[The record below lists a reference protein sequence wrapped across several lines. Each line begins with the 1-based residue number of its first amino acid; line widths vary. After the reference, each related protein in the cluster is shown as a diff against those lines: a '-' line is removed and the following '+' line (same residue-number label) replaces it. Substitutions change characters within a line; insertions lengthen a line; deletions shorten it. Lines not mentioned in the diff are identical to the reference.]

1 MQRWTGRIEPRE
13 QIRYSWLDL
22 TEFHVLRFAACG
34 QFRFRADH
42 LQNRLHQICPCADNG
57 RAFKELRKLLLRPVP
72 MLRIRQKKREQ
83 DVLLLPMELRLQQRR
98 EFVNGIGKHVQRA
111 PDGLRTGQIYT
122 GELQL
127 VDRII
132 ATAGRE
138 KLQVSAGVAGLKDML
153 GNGHS

>member
-1 MQRWTGRIEPRE
+1 M
-13 QIRYSWLDL
+13 
-22 TEFHVLRFAACG
+22 
-34 QFRFRADH
+34 
-42 LQNRLHQICPCADNG
+42 
-57 RAFKELRKLLLRPVP
+57 RPVP

-132 ATAGRE
+132 AAAGRE